1 MAAVFLAFGVFGGGF
16 DALRGNRGVD
26 FGSRRHF
33 KAVSGAVLS
42 INVFGWLFG
51 LGVAVLGFCG
61 A

>member
-1 MAAVFLAFGVFGGGF
+1 M
-16 DALRGNRGVD
+16 D